1 MDVITGLLSTLNTL
15 SPLAVIALLALV
27 LLHQA
32 KSMKAA
38 TTQTETLDSITH
50 NHLHELPMIVETL
63 RDINM
68 ALQRIEVSQSEHFSH
83 IKAKLNGGSK

>member
-1 MDVITGLLSTLNTL
+1 MDALAGFLNTLNTL

-32 KSMKAA
+32 KNVKMA
-38 TTQTETLDSITH
+38 TTQNKTLDNITE
-50 NHLHELPMIVETL
+50 NHLHELPTIAETL
-63 RDINM
+63 RDISTT
-68 ALQRIEVSQSEHFSH
+68 LQRIEVSQSENFSH